1 MNNPTD
7 FLRKKFGPLKARN
20 LKNAIAHQITTE
32 FPRIGGPRICS
43 LCAEMIME
51 IVNKHMRS
59 RDHVKHG
66 QVLWAAI
73 DIKDPP
79 RRRRPAAP
87 ISLPSCSTSPR
98 PTTCSSASTAYQNLN
113 GCCTGLAGCASRPT
127 IKGDC
132 SPTAT
137 SRKCSTSAVTTWASS
152 WPNTSVQP
160 RPSFRDVPHF
170 TMSDLGSLISTS
182 FAGYA
187 TPAEGARR

>member
-79 RRRRPAAP
+79 RRR
-87 ISLPSCSTSPR
+87 
-98 PTTCSSASTAYQNLN
+98 SAGGTNLVTVLLDLSTADDVQQRH
-113 GCCTGLAGCASRPT
+113 RPP
-127 IKGDC
+127 IK
-132 SPTAT
+132 
-137 SRKCSTSAVTTWASS
+137 
-152 WPNTSVQP
+152 
-160 RPSFRDVPHF
+160 
-170 TMSDLGSLISTS
+170 ISTVVAPGS
-182 FAGYA
+182 PAVPAGLRSRGTA
-187 TPAEGARR
+187 LQLRHRGNAPRQQ